1 MKNTFFALITLF
13 VLLSSCNSNEKPN
26 TGGLLPDATGGADEL
41 LVFMEDAFV
50 TDSLVQ
56 NIRKEMTDMYKI
68 LPQSEVRFSITA
80 VQYSKMNT
88 ILERFRNPIFVITK
102 NETSSLYKEM
112 LTKLTD
118 SEKQTLQNQKDA
130 IFFKNN
136 LTANNQNV
144 AIILVPNKEEIVSTL
159 LKYKKEMFNFFDENN
174 LKFFKDVAY
183 YDGVNKTL
191 NKQFKKFHGLKFD
204 VPNGFVLAKNEN
216 NLVLLRK
223 EDVKSTLFLAI
234 DVMEYNDTISYN
246 NLGIEKFNKTGKL
259 LDGETEGSYV
269 VADTTLGF
277 DIEKSLKNDL
287 VIFENAG
294 LWIMQNDY
302 VGGGPFVNQYIIDN
316 KRKRVIYLQAMIYG
330 PGEKKKKKYMRQF
343 EAMFSTLEILD

>member
-130 IFFKNN
+130 VFFKNN
-136 LTANNQNV
+136 LTANKQNV
-144 AIILVPNKEEIVSTL
+144 AIVLAPNKKEILNTL

-204 VPNGFVLAKNEN
+204 VPKGYVTFTGIVPQDRSVEYLKQCDAFLCPTQPNKDGSPFFGSPTKLFEYMSMAKPIIASDLGQLSKVINSALKISGTTQMVPIHIDEEVGILVDPLDVKGFVNACKVCLYLPEVTQQKMGN
-216 NLVLLRK
+216 NARQKVLKQYTWKQHVQRIV
-223 EDVKSTLFLAI
+223 EFS
-234 DVMEYNDTISYN
+234 
-246 NLGIEKFNKTGKL
+246 
-259 LDGETEGSYV
+259 
-269 VADTTLGF
+269 
-277 DIEKSLKNDL
+277 
-287 VIFENAG
+287 G
-294 LWIMQNDY
+294 L
-302 VGGGPFVNQYIIDN
+302 
-316 KRKRVIYLQAMIYG
+316 
-330 PGEKKKKKYMRQF
+330 
-343 EAMFSTLEILD
+343 